1 MQDKNLKMIKTTV
14 LLILLSIAC
23 SISLMAD
30 PKSTHENEKKDTT
43 KPKEALIFESCDKID
58 EDKCEKETKNPI
70 PDYSKS
76 LK

>member
-1 MQDKNLKMIKTTV
+1 MQYKNQNILRSTI
-14 LLILLSIAC
+14 LLILLFIVF

-43 KPKEALIFESCDKID
+43 KPKEALTFESCDKIGD
-58 EDKCEKETKNPI
+58 DKCEKETKTPI
-70 PDYSKS
+70 TDYSKS